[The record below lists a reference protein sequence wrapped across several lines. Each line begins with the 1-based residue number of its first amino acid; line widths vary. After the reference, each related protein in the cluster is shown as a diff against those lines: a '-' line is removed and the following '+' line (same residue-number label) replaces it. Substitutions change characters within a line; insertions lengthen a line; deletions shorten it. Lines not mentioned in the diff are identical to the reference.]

1 MNDLYPGFKLGKA
14 TRDAYGEALRDLG
27 GSHADIVVLD
37 ADLAKSTKS
46 ATFGEKY
53 PDRFFNVGIQEAN
66 LVGMAGGL
74 ASSGKVPFISS
85 FACFVILKGFDQL
98 RMAVSYPRLNV
109 KVAGSHGGISPGED
123 GASQQAVEDIAL
135 ACALPHFVVC
145 VPSDEHQMR
154 AAVKAAY
161 EHDGPVYIRSGRP
174 KAPLVYEATPTDFVF
189 GKAKRLREGQDV
201 TIIAN
206 GILVAA
212 GLVAAAKL
220 AEEGIGV
227 RVVDMATVKTLD
239 EDEVRSAAQETG
251 GIVVAEEHMIH
262 GGLGARV
269 AQAVCRS
276 HPVPVEFVGLDD
288 TYAES
293 GDPAALMEK
302 YGLTA
307 KEVEAAVRRV
317 LERRRP
323 WPNRTGT
330 SASPPRRP
338 SSRCAMAC
346 ASGSAPARRRAT
358 CSTCSASAAPAASS
372 ATSSGC
378 RRPAPPR
385 NTRAGSA
392 SRWSPSMP

>member
-1 MNDLYPGFKLGKA
+1 VNELYPGFKLGKA

-27 GSHADIVVLD
+27 AAHDNIVVLD

-46 ATFGEKY
+46 ATFGEKF
-53 PDRFFNVGIQEAN
+53 PERFFNVGIQEAN

-74 ASSGKVPFISS
+74 ASCGKVPFISS

-135 ACALPHFVVC
+135 ACTLPHFVVC

-174 KAPLVYEATPTDFVF
+174 KAPLVYDATPGDFAF
-189 GKAKRLREGQDV
+189 GRATRLRDGADL

-206 GILVAA
+206 GIMVAA
-212 GLVAAAKL
+212 GMVAATEL
-220 AEEGIGV
+220 AREGIEA
-227 RVVDMATVKTLD
+227 RVVDMATVKPLD
-239 EDEVRSAAQETG
+239 EEEVRRAAAETG
-251 GIVVAEEHMIH
+251 GIVVAEEHLVH

-276 HPVPVEFVGLDD
+276 HPVPMEFVGLED

-293 GDPAALMEK
+293 GDPAALMVK
-302 YGLTA
+302 YGLTSR
-307 KEVEAAVRRV
+307 EVVQAARRV
-317 LERRRP
+317 VER
-323 WPNRTGT
+323 
-330 SASPPRRP
+330 
-338 SSRCAMAC
+338 
-346 ASGSAPARRRAT
+346 
-358 CSTCSASAAPAASS
+358 
-372 ATSSGC
+372 
-378 RRPAPPR
+378 
-385 NTRAGSA
+385 RAGSL
-392 SRWSPSMP
+392 SLSSGERR